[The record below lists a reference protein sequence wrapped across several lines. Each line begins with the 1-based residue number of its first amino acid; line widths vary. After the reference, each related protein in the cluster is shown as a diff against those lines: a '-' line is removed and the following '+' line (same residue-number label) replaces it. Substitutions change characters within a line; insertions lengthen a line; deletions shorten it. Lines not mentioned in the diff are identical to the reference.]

1 MRSEDLEHGRSLPC
15 GRSGVSL
22 FRAIRT
28 PFASRTANAAA
39 TPPNA
44 FFSKTHFLYIAVIF
58 VLTAFV
64 VFPLG
69 CVLISPRAK
78 DFVSV
83 FTSSVW
89 RTAMLNTLLECVFS
103 TTLSVLTGYLFA
115 YAVIKADIPFKKIFG
130 FIPVLHLMTPPFVGG
145 LSFILLFGRQGFFTK
160 TLLGL
165 DVSLYGFRGLLIA
178 QVLCF
183 FPIAYLICA
192 QVLKRVPPSLEQAA
206 RAMGAS
212 KARIA
217 LTVTLPLCANG
228 ILSAAL
234 FIAVSVLS
242 DFGNPMIV
250 AGRFRVLAVEVYT
263 QLTGWVSAGTSCV
276 LGIILVLPSVGLFVA
291 QNHFMKKQNAKFATV
306 GTKASPL
313 PEKKSSIL
321 TRVLLFIFCAIISF
335 LILAQFASILIG
347 SLQKL
352 WGINTAFT
360 TEHFKMMGKYSR
372 ELFNSISFAFIAAIF
387 STILASLSVFFVN
400 RTSLPCKKYLD
411 ICVQIPAAVPGS
423 LFGLALSLASNF
435 LHIHLSAMMIVIAMT
450 VAFMPF
456 SYRIISTVFSQIKT
470 TLDDA
475 SCSLGAN
482 KIQVLGTVLL
492 PLSKGG
498 IFSSFIYDFVRGVGT
513 ISSVIFLVSFKTPLA
528 SIKILN
534 LAEQGEWGK
543 AAALATVLTALTFG
557 VLLAGRL
564 VMKLGKGKKGKQN
577 YLSL

>member
-1 MRSEDLEHGRSLPC
+1 MQNAKYEGAA
-15 GRSGVSL
+15 SGSKLAEAAVSG
-22 FRAIRT
+22 
-28 PFASRTANAAA
+28 NK
-39 TPPNA
+39 
-44 FFSKTHFLYIAVIF
+44 FSSIKFLHLAVIF
-58 VLTAFV
+58 LVTACV
-64 VFPLG
+64 VFPLT
-69 CVLISPRAK
+69 CVLITPRLK
-78 DFVSV
+78 DFIDV
-83 FTSSVW
+83 FSSSVW
-89 RTAMLNTLLECVFS
+89 RTAMLNTLLECISS
-103 TTLSVLTGYLFA
+103 TTLSVLVGYLFA
-115 YAVIKADIPFKKIFG
+115 YAVIKADIPFKKIFA
-130 FIPVLHLMTPPFVGG
+130 FFPILHLMTPPFVGG
-145 LSFILLFGRQGFFTK
+145 LSFILLFGRQGFITK

-165 DVSLYGFRGLLIA
+165 DVSLYGFPGLLIA

-183 FPIAYLICA
+183 FPIAYLICS

-263 QLTGWVSAGTSCV
+263 QLTGWVSAGKSCV
-276 LGIILVLPSVGLFVA
+276 LGIILVLPSVALFIA
-291 QNHFMKKQNAKFATV
+291 QNHFMKKQEAKFAVV
-306 GTKASPL
+306 GSKASPL
-313 PEKKSSIL
+313 PEKKSSVV
-321 TRVLLFIFCAIISF
+321 TRVILFIFCTFISL

-347 SLQKL
+347 SFQKL

-360 TEHFKMMGKYSR
+360 LEHFKMIKKFSL
-372 ELFNSISFAFIAAIF
+372 ELTNSITFAFISALCG
-387 STILASLSVFFVN
+387 TILASLSVFFVN
-400 RTSLPCKKYLD
+400 RTNLPCKKYLD
-411 ICVQIPAAVPGS
+411 ICVQIPAALPGS
-423 LFGLALSLASNF
+423 LFGLALSLSSTF
-435 LHIHLSAMMIVIAMT
+435 LHIRASSLMIVIAMT

-456 SYRIISTVFSQIKT
+456 SYRIISTVFSQIKI

-475 SCSLGAN
+475 SRSLGAD
-482 KIQVLGTVLL
+482 KIQVLTTVLL

-498 IFSSFIYDFVRGVGT
+498 MFSSFIYDFVRGVGT

-543 AAALATVLTALTFG
+543 AASLATVLTTLTFSI
-557 VLLAGRL
+557 LL
-564 VMKLGKGKKGKQN
+564 LGSIILKIWRKKEA
-577 YLSL
+577 

>member
-1 MRSEDLEHGRSLPC
+1 MSNNRQPAGGKPPARIKFSS
-15 GRSGVSL
+15 
-22 FRAIRT
+22 I
-28 PFASRTANAAA
+28 NA
-39 TPPNA
+39 
-44 FFSKTHFLYIAVIF
+44 LYLAVIF
-58 VLTAFV
+58 LLTAFV
-64 VFPLG
+64 VFPLA
-69 CVLISPRAK
+69 CVLISPRTK

-89 RTAMLNTLLECVFS
+89 RGAMLNTLLECLCS
-103 TTLSVLTGYLFA
+103 TTLSVLVGYLFA
-115 YAVIKADIPFKKIFG
+115 YAVIKADIPFKKFFG
-130 FIPVLHLMTPPFVGG
+130 FIPILHLMTPPFVGG

-192 QVLKRVPPSLEQAA
+192 QVLRRVPPSLEQAA

-212 KARIA
+212 KAKIA
-217 LTVTLPLCANG
+217 LTITLPLCANG

-276 LGIILVLPSVGLFVA
+276 LGIILVLPSVALFIA
-291 QNHFMKKQNAKFATV
+291 QNHFMKRQNAKFATV
-306 GTKASPL
+306 GSKSSAL
-313 PEKKSSIL
+313 PEKKSSL
-321 TRVLLFIFCAIISF
+321 VTRIFLFIFCAFISL
-335 LILAQFASILIG
+335 LILSQFASILIG
-347 SLQKL
+347 AFQKL

-360 TEHFKMMGKYSR
+360 TSHFKMMGKYSR
-372 ELFNSISFAFIAAIF
+372 ELFNSITFAFIAAIF
-387 STILASLSVFFVN
+387 STLLASLSVFFVN

-423 LFGLALSLASNF
+423 LFGLALSLASNL
-435 LHIHLSAMMIVIAMT
+435 LHIHASAFMIIVAMT

-456 SYRIISTVFSQIKT
+456 SYRIISTVFSQIKS

-475 SCSLGAN
+475 SLSLGAN
-482 KIQVLGTVLL
+482 KIQVLSTVLL
-492 PLSKGG
+492 PLSRGG
-498 IFSSFIYDFVRGVGT
+498 VFSSFIYDFVRGVGT

-543 AAALATVLTALTFG
+543 AAALATVLTTLTFG
-557 VLLAGRL
+557 LLL
-564 VMKLGKGKKGKQN
+564 IGKAVIKFKIKG
-577 YLSL
+577 SR

>member
-1 MRSEDLEHGRSLPC
+1 MGKKRKITLSSIN
-15 GRSGVSL
+15 L
-22 FRAIRT
+22 FY
-28 PFASRTANAAA
+28 
-39 TPPNA
+39 
-44 FFSKTHFLYIAVIF
+44 LAVIIL
-58 VLTAFV
+58 LTAGV

-69 CVLISPRAK
+69 CVLATPGAK
-78 DFVSV
+78 DFLAV
-83 FTSSVW
+83 FSSPVW
-89 RTAMLNTLLECVFS
+89 RGAMLNTLLECLSS
-103 TTLSVLTGYLFA
+103 TTLSVLVGYLFA
-115 YAVIKADIPFKKIFG
+115 YAVVKADIPFKKIFG
-130 FIPVLHLMTPPFVGG
+130 FIPILHLMTPPFVGG

-165 DVSLYGFRGLLIA
+165 DVSLYGFWGLLIA

-263 QLTGWVSAGTSCV
+263 QLTGWVSAGTSSV
-276 LGIILVLPSVGLFVA
+276 LGIILVLPSVALFIA
-291 QNHFMKKQNAKFATV
+291 QTHFMRKQEAKFAVV
-306 GTKASPL
+306 GSKASPL
-313 PEKKSSIL
+313 PEKKSSLPTRIL
-321 TRVLLFIFCAIISF
+321 LLFFCSLISL
-335 LILAQFASILIG
+335 LILAQFASIIVG
-347 SLQKL
+347 AFQKL
-352 WGINTAFT
+352 WGINTTFT
-360 TEHFKMMGKYSR
+360 TDHFKMLGKFGR
-372 ELFNSISFAFIAAIF
+372 ELFNSITFAFISAIF
-387 STILASLSVFFVN
+387 STALASLSVFFVS
-400 RTSLPCKKYLD
+400 RTDFPFKKYVD

-435 LHIHLSAMMIVIAMT
+435 LHIHLSALMIIIAMT

-470 TLDDA
+470 SLDDA
-475 SCSLGAN
+475 SCSLGAS
-482 KIQVLGTVLL
+482 KVQLLSTVLL

-534 LAEQGEWGK
+534 LAEQGEWGR
-543 AAALATVLTALTFG
+543 AAALATVLTTLTFS
-557 VLLAGRL
+557 VLLLGRVIL
-564 VMKLGKGKKGKQN
+564 RIKTKKEIIN
-577 YLSL
+577 L

>member
-1 MRSEDLEHGRSLPC
+1 MGKKRK
-15 GRSGVSL
+15 
-22 FRAIRT
+22 IK
-28 PFASRTANAAA
+28 
-39 TPPNA
+39 
-44 FFSKTHFLYIAVIF
+44 FSSINLLYLAVIF
-58 VLTAFV
+58 ALTAGI
-64 VFPLG
+64 VFPLA
-69 CVLISPRAK
+69 CVALTPRLK
-78 DFVSV
+78 DFASV
-83 FTSSVW
+83 FSSSMW
-89 RTAMLNTLLECVFS
+89 RGAMANTLLECVSS
-103 TTLSVLTGYLFA
+103 TTLSVLVGYFFA
-115 YAVIKADIPFKKIFG
+115 YAVVKADIPFKKIFA
-130 FIPVLHLMTPPFVGG
+130 FVPILHLMTPPFVGG

-165 DVSLYGFRGLLIA
+165 DVSLYGFWGLLIA

-192 QVLKRVPPSLEQAA
+192 QVLRRVPPSLEQAA

-217 LTVTLPLCANG
+217 LTVTLPLCMNG

-276 LGIILVLPSVGLFVA
+276 LGIVLVLPSVVLFVA
-291 QNHFMKKQNAKFATV
+291 QNRFMKKQEAKFATI
-306 GTKASPL
+306 GSKSSPL
-313 PEKKSSIL
+313 PEKKSSII
-321 TRVLLFIFCAIISF
+321 TRVFLFVFCLVISL

-347 SLQKL
+347 SFQKL

-360 TEHFKMMGKYSR
+360 LDHIKMMGKFSR
-372 ELFNSISFAFIAAIF
+372 ELANSILFAFIAAIF
-387 STILASLSVFFVN
+387 GTILASLSVFFVS
-400 RTSLPCKKYLD
+400 RTNLPCKKYLD
-411 ICVQIPAAVPGS
+411 ACVQIPAAVPGS

-435 LHIHLSAMMIVIAMT
+435 LHIRASALMIVIAMT
-450 VAFMPF
+450 AAFMPF

-470 TLDDA
+470 SLDDA
-475 SCSLGAN
+475 SRSLGAN
-482 KIQVLGTVLL
+482 KIQVLSTVLT
-492 PLSKGG
+492 PLSAGG

-513 ISSVIFLVSFKTPLA
+513 ISAVIFLVSFNTPLA

-543 AAALATVLTALTFG
+543 AAALATVLTTLTFG
-557 VLLAGRL
+557 VLLAGRG
-564 VMKLGKGKKGKQN
+564 VMRIGEKRKNLA
-577 YLSL
+577 